1 MERGKKLGV
10 LLSVVGLLSIYFFIK
25 PAMVNPA
32 DMTYPTKPIKLIVPF
47 AAGGPTDICARKLAD
62 LVGKDLGQEVLAEN
76 KIGAGGV
83 VGARFVAFSKPDGYT
98 IGSLASSAVVI
109 QPHLMQKMDFDPIGD
124 FTPIIQYAT
133 ADHPLAVPV
142 DSPIKTFKDF
152 IDEGRKREVTY
163 AGSGMTAADIAMARL
178 AVKAKI
184 KLKIVA
190 FAGMAPS
197 ITAVL
202 GGHTDAIVSSGYY
215 EYVRSGKLRLLAQTT
230 GERNKEFPNV
240 PTLKELGYD
249 IETRVFY
256 GIVGPKGLPEQIREK
271 LEKAFTKAFQDPSF
285 VQTVQNA
292 SFALAYRNGKDFG
305 NYIKEVYVISGN
317 EFKEL
322 GMGKY
327 AKEKK

>member
-1 MERGKKLGV
+1 MEKLKNSKIPGA
-10 LLSVVGLLSIYFFIK
+10 LLVFLSMYFFLQ
-25 PAMVNPA
+25 PGTGNSAETA
-32 DMTYPTKPIKLIVPF
+32 YPTKPIKLIVPF
-47 AAGGPTDICARKLAD
+47 AAGGPTDICARKLGDIA
-62 LVGKDLGQEVLAEN
+62 GKDLGQEVLPEN

-109 QPHLMQKMDFDPIGD
+109 QPHLMAKMDFDPIND
-124 FTPIIQYAT
+124 FTPILQYAT

-142 DSPIKTFKDF
+142 DSPIKTFADF
-152 IDEGRKREVTY
+152 IEAGRKREITY
-163 AGSGMTAADIAMARL
+163 AGSGLTAADIAMARL
-178 AVKAKI
+178 AAVAKI

-230 GERNKEFPNV
+230 AERNKEFPNV

-256 GIVGPKGLPEQIREK
+256 GLVGPKGLPEQMREK
-271 LEKAFTKAFQDPSF
+271 LEKAFTKAVQNPSF
-285 VQTVQNA
+285 AQTLQNA
-292 SFALAYRNGKDFG
+292 SFTLAYRNGKDFG
-305 NYIKEVYVISGN
+305 NYIKEVYVIMGN